1 MSVNLLCF
9 ATAYGFNGAVDAYA
23 PQAFGSGR
31 TTELWMILYRQAV
44 FLLALV
50 AVVAC
55 VVARAEDLL
64 LAVGQR
70 SEVAHDGVSF

>member
-31 TTELWMILYRQAV
+31 TTELWMILYRQALFLVLLTLVV
-44 FLLALV
+44 F
-50 AVVAC
+50 
-55 VVARAEDLL
+55 RD
-64 LAVGQR
+64 
-70 SEVAHDGVSF
+70 